1 MASLAGRV
9 HGVVVQIRANTLL
22 LSASVQIYNVQV
34 FMFHNTCIPKLF
46 IVRDLSVFDLHCILR
61 KSSPFKV
68 KHASNVSTATG
79 NLTYTALLTKPGS
92 YSNSASA
99 NAVLKKIKENS
110 SK

>member
-1 MASLAGRV
+1 MYKCL
-9 HGVVVQIRANTLL
+9 
-22 LSASVQIYNVQV
+22 
-34 FMFHNTCIPKLF
+34 CF
-46 IVRDLSVFDLHCILR
+46 IIHVSQNCSYVPTPVRDLSVFDLHCILR

-110 SK
+110 SKSFEFFHYF